1 MEKIVRQGILYD
13 FYGELLTGHQKEVY
27 EMLVIENL
35 SQSEIADRLSIT
47 RQAVHDLI
55 KRIDGILEEY
65 ELRMGLVSRFE
76 SVRTLIDRLEAFTEA
91 DSEEYRLCEEIKEL
105 L

>member
-47 RQAVHDLI
+47 RQAVHDVI
-55 KRIDGILEEY
+55 KRIDGILESY
-65 ELRMGLVSRFE
+65 ETRLGLVSRFE
-76 SVRTLIDRLEAFTEA
+76 SVRVLIDRLTVCAATVQA
-91 DSEEYRLCEEIKEL
+91 AA
-105 L
+105 

>member
-47 RQAVHDLI
+47 RQAVHDVI
-55 KRIDGILEEY
+55 KRIDGILESY
-65 ELRMGLVSRFE
+65 ETRLGLVSRFE
-76 SVRTLIDRLEAFTEA
+76 SVRVLIDRLEALTVTG
-91 DSEEYRLCEEIKEL
+91 SEEHKLCEEIKEL